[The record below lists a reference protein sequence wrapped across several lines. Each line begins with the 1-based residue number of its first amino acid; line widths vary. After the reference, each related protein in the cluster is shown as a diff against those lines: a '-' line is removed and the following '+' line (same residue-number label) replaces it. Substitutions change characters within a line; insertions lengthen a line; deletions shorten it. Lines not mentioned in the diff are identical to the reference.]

1 MDSAPDDRALPRPG
15 FPIRRSP
22 DQRPLSGSPKLIAAS
37 HVLPRLLAPRHPPC
51 ALSSLTMLADRH
63 PLEERTSDR
72 KAWQSHHA
80 LALAHC
86 LPVQIVKELR
96 APCTAAS
103 QDAATCGPRCG
114 LRPRSRAGHRPSHGA
129 DGDRTHDLRLAKPAL
144 SRLSYSPD
152 SLAHRNQPAA
162 LCARE
167 GGTRRPTCDARR
179 PGSPSHG
186 RRPGRCSILSR
197 VAPDSQYLPHRPRG
211 RCSPYSRL
219 PSQFKPGPSLRGGPR

>member
-63 PLEERTSDR
+63 PLEKRMSDR
-72 KAWQSHHA
+72 NAWQSHHA

-86 LPVQIVKELR
+86 LPVQIVKDQQ
-96 APCTAAS
+96 ASCTTDP
-103 QDAATCGPRCG
+103 QDASTCGPRRS
-114 LRPRSRAGHRPSHGA
+114 LRAQSHAGHRPSHGA

-152 SLAHRNQPAA
+152 SHAQGASPRHCA
-162 LCARE
+162 LEKA
-167 GGTRRPTCDARR
+167 GRRARR
-179 PGSPSHG
+179 ATS
-186 RRPGRCSILSR
+186 
-197 VAPDSQYLPHRPRG
+197 
-211 RCSPYSRL
+211 
-219 PSQFKPGPSLRGGPR
+219 GPSPRLLAPSRGTDRHRHASLLRTNTSVIAHGATIHL